1 MLSKI
6 VRNDKAEELELKP
19 FVSPTRK
26 EIGLIIAKKKREAR
40 RKKIIDAHK
49 DDTVNAAGKEADAEA
64 SLLIKQKEQEMR
76 RQLEK
81 EYQAKLEQRVKQVQ
95 QNYYNSL
102 EELAKLKQ
110 ILYNKSEN
118 QLVDLVF
125 SIVRKVIA
133 SEIKT
138 TPEVVLGMLKRG
150 FDKIRDAKEYE
161 IKVNPIDYEIILK
174 KKDEVKKML
183 KTTGTVKF
191 TKDEHIERGGCQI
204 VSEQGEISSEPGK
217 HLDIIMRELANKA

>member
-6 VRNDKAEELELKP
+6 VRSDKSEELELKP

-26 EIGLIIAKKKREAR
+26 ELGLIIAKKKRQAR
-40 RKKIIDAHK
+40 GKKISDEHK
-49 DDTVNAAGKEADAEA
+49 NDTVNAAGKEADAEA
-64 SLLIKQKEQEMR
+64 SLLIKQKEQEIR

-95 QNYYNSL
+95 QNYTNSL
-102 EELAKLKQ
+102 EELAKQKQ
-110 ILYNKSEN
+110 NLYNKSED

-133 SEIKT
+133 SEIEA

-150 FDKIRDAKEYE
+150 FDCGNKQE
-161 IKVNPIDYEIILK
+161 IK
-174 KKDEVKKML
+174 
-183 KTTGTVKF
+183 
-191 TKDEHIERGGCQI
+191 
-204 VSEQGEISSEPGK
+204 
-217 HLDIIMRELANKA
+217 